1 MLAATRKTYNP
12 YFWPMPDY
20 NISHGG
26 KRDIPALVALIN
38 SAYRGEEAKQ
48 GWTHEADLI
57 EGSIRTDDA
66 ALLEILESKDGVL
79 LICKDGHDSIVGCVY
94 LQNQFPKLYLGM
106 LSVRPSIQGGG
117 IGKKL
122 LSAADEHA
130 LELGCSSIIMNV
142 IPARTELIAWYERN
156 GYVNT
161 GEHKPFPAGTA
172 FGTPRVPLDFV
183 VLEKQL
189 AARSF

>member
-1 MLAATRKTYNP
+1 MQEHT
-12 YFWPMPDY
+12 
-20 NISHGG
+20 ISHAG
-26 KRDIPALVALIN
+26 REDIPALVALIN
-38 SAYRGEEAKQ
+38 SAYRGEEARQ

-66 ALLEILESKDGVL
+66 ALTEIMESKNGVI
-79 LICKDGHDSIVGCVY
+79 LICKDQHATIVGCVY
-94 LQNQFPKLYLGM
+94 LDNQFPKLYLGM

-122 LSAADEHA
+122 LHAADVHA
-130 LELGCSSIIMNV
+130 TELGCESIIMHV

-172 FGTPRVPLDFV
+172 FGTPRMPLDFV
-183 VLEKQL
+183 VLEKRL
-189 AARSF
+189 A